1 MRMRVRVMTGLLV
14 LALPVAAGARMRC
27 PDWQALGP
35 DQKVASVEA
44 MIEGHLSSNTS
55 KRFTSE
61 NRVAMR
67 RCLEANVSHIIDDID
82 DECSSGK
89 RSSDPVDD
97 VFDSYLLTCVN

>member
-1 MRMRVRVMTGLLV
+1 MRVWLTTGLLA

-27 PDWQALGP
+27 PDWQVLGP

-44 MIEGHLSSNTS
+44 MIEGHLSSNKS

-67 RCLEANVSHIIDDID
+67 RCLEASIGRIIDDID

-89 RSSDPVDD
+89 RSGDPIDD
-97 VFDSYLLTCVN
+97 VFDGYLLSCVD

>member
-1 MRMRVRVMTGLLV
+1 MRVWVITGLLA

-44 MIEGHLSSNTS
+44 MIESHLSSNKS
-55 KRFTSE
+55 KRYTSA

-67 RCLEANVSHIIDDID
+67 RCLEANVGRIIDDID
-82 DECSSGK
+82 EECSRGN

-97 VFDSYLLTCVN
+97 VFDIYLLSCVN

>member
-1 MRMRVRVMTGLLV
+1 MRVWLMTGLLV
-14 LALPVAAGARMRC
+14 LALPIAVGARMRC

-44 MIEGHLSSNTS
+44 MIEGHLSSNKS

-67 RCLEANVSHIIDDID
+67 RCLEANVQRIVDDID
-82 DECSSGK
+82 SRCSMGT

-97 VFDSYLLTCVN
+97 VFDTYLLSCVN

>member
-1 MRMRVRVMTGLLV
+1 MRIWVIMGWLA

-27 PDWQALGP
+27 PDWQALDP

-44 MIEGHLSSNTS
+44 MIEGHLSSNKG

-61 NRVAMR
+61 NRIAMR
-67 RCLEANVSHIIDDID
+67 RCLEANIQRIVDDID
-82 DECSSGK
+82 DECASGA

-97 VFDSYLLTCVN
+97 VFDRYLLSCVN

>member
-1 MRMRVRVMTGLLV
+1 MRFWLMTGLLA
-14 LALPVAAGARMRC
+14 LALPIAAGARLRC

-44 MIEGHLSSNTS
+44 MIEGHLSSNKS

-61 NRVAMR
+61 NLVAMR
-67 RCLEANVSHIIDDID
+67 RCLEANVGRIIDDID
-82 DECSSGK
+82 DQCGSGR

-97 VFDSYLLTCVN
+97 VFDSYLLSCVN

>member
-1 MRMRVRVMTGLLV
+1 MRVWVITGLLA

-35 DQKVASVEA
+35 DEKVASVEA
-44 MIEGHLSSNTS
+44 MIEGHLSSNKS

-61 NRVAMR
+61 NLIAMR
-67 RCLEANVSHIIDDID
+67 RCLEANVQRIVDDID
-82 DECSSGK
+82 NECSSGA

-97 VFDSYLLTCVN
+97 VFDSYLLSCVD

>member
-1 MRMRVRVMTGLLV
+1 MRAWVMTGLLV
-14 LALPVAAGARMRC
+14 LALPIAVGARMRC

-44 MIEGHLSSNTS
+44 MIEGHLSSNKS

-61 NRVAMR
+61 NLVAMR
-67 RCLEANVSHIIDDID
+67 RCLEANVGRIIDDID
-82 DECSSGK
+82 DQCGSGR

-97 VFDSYLLTCVN
+97 VFDSYLLSCVN

>member
-1 MRMRVRVMTGLLV
+1 MRVWLMTGLLV
-14 LALPVAAGARMRC
+14 LALPIAVGARMRC

-44 MIEGHLSSNTS
+44 MIEGHLSSNKS
-55 KRFTSE
+55 QRFTNA
-61 NRVAMR
+61 NRVAIR
-67 RCLEANVSHIIDDID
+67 RCLEANVGRIIDDID

>member
-1 MRMRVRVMTGLLV
+1 MRIWLLTGLLV
-14 LALPVAAGARMRC
+14 LALPLAVGARMRC

-44 MIEGHLSSNTS
+44 MIEGHLSSNKS
-55 KRFTSE
+55 KRYTSA

-67 RCLEANVSHIIDDID
+67 RCLEASVGRIIDDID
-82 DECSSGK
+82 EECSRGN

-97 VFDSYLLTCVN
+97 VFDSYLLSCVN